1 MGRQLAVVERTD
13 LSFYKGWEGC
23 YVEWVPSNYLETM
36 RTIRTDYSTMSEE
49 DAERAVLDLIKERVV
64 GGKVKVLAKGGSVE
78 LVGLESSD
86 LEAMP
91 TSMIDRIYADMTGV
105 KYDADPLGETTQ
117 DEPSSTDTDLT
128 SPPQP
133 TTTTETQ

>member
-1 MGRQLAVVERTD
+1 
-13 LSFYKGWEGC
+13 
-23 YVEWVPSNYLETM
+23 M